1 MVSGFELKLTAGTP
15 SCVGAIGLCSLGKWV
30 CLQVSGQF
38 LNCLSSSVLG
48 VISQSPVL
56 LTSLQ
61 SLYLV
66 FLSSKQS
73 FKGKLFILM
82 RSDLIAFSSM
92 VCDFCVPLK
101 KALPDS
107 SRAVDLF
114 P

>member
-1 MVSGFELKLTAGTP
+1 MFLREMGVPSSLWPVLKL
-15 SCVGAIGLCSLGKWV
+15 
-30 CLQVSGQF
+30 
-38 LNCLSSSVLG
+38 CLSSSVLG
-48 VISQSPVL
+48 VSSQSPVL

-92 VCDFCVPLK
+92 VCDSVSHLK
-101 KALPDS
+101 RLCLTLPGLLTFFPRSFTALTF
-107 SRAVDLF
+107 V
-114 P
+114 

>member
-1 MVSGFELKLTAGTP
+1 MCRCRWLMGVPSSLWPVLKL
-15 SCVGAIGLCSLGKWV
+15 
-30 CLQVSGQF
+30 
-38 LNCLSSSVLG
+38 CLSSSVLG